1 MHPLLVIGA
10 AIAGG
15 LYLAR
20 KKEQP
25 LPKDNRPPA
34 PPVIDYNSPPPASQ
48 QHLHAGASLITA
60 ENLYNVMGADYD
72 NTFDCAGDVNE
83 SEKFCFDYIH
93 MTQDENYRYGGY
105 DVLSRDGAYFKQ
117 DFMRQIYWPASR
129 LELSKHVS
137 AAHVA
142 LCVGILKS
150 FPTDWRNGPWNNALD
165 SAADTADIAGTAVKM
180 MTNLMQGL
188 TQAPIVGYMGQATSA
203 LISIFQGLFEQSNKE
218 WQDMWKENYESPAIE
233 MFLNN
238 GYQGESPLDPQYVY
252 GIGSYEKG
260 TLDPQ
265 YDINTWG
272 SAMGVWVNQYNPKNG
287 NSRTRVP
294 APWITAE
301 RDYSQGTWT
310 DKRNNR
316 DVYSRYPV
324 GTPVWIRSRLF
335 TNQPMGGVTV
345 LGWPGVGNQMPVR
358 DRINV
363 FARVYRAMDA
373 LIALHS
379 PLQEKLSGF
388 YTWTDPKLG
397 KVQGSIFRS
406 TPLQD
411 PGPLTIQAIPGLSQ
425 NVKSAIIKGLI
436 K

>member
-1 MHPLLVIGA
+1 MHPLVIIGA
-10 AIAGG
+10 AIAGA

-20 KKEQP
+20 EKKAPP
-25 LPKDNRPPA
+25 LPPSNLPPA
-34 PPVIDYNSPPPASQ
+34 PPVINWNAPPPASQ

-60 ENLYNVMGADYD
+60 ENLYNVIGADYD
-72 NTFDCAGDVNE
+72 NTFDCAGDVDPGE
-83 SEKFCFDYIH
+83 PFIFDYTH
-93 MTQDENYRYGGY
+93 MTNDYRYGGHNV
-105 DVLSRDGAYFKQ
+105 DSREGVNFKQ
-117 DFMRQIYWPASR
+117 TFMRQIWWPASR

-142 LCVGILKS
+142 LCVGLLKS
-150 FPTDWRNGPWNNALD
+150 FPTDMRNGPWNCALD
-165 SAADTADIAGTAVKM
+165 TAADTAEIGTTAVKM

-203 LISIFQGLFEQSNKE
+203 LISIFAGLFEASNKE
-218 WQDMWKENYESPAIE
+218 WQHMWQENYRPPEIE
-233 MFLNN
+233 MFLQN
-238 GYQGESPLDPQYVY
+238 GYKGEWPLEPQYIY
-252 GIGSYEKG
+252 GGGSIADNTADLQYE
-260 TLDPQ
+260 L
-265 YDINTWG
+265 NTWG
-272 SAMGVWVNQYNPKNG
+272 SAMGVWVNQYNPYTG
-287 NSRTRVP
+287 QPVTRV
-294 APWITAE
+294 AGPWITSE
-301 RDYSQGTWT
+301 RDYSQGNWT
-310 DKRNNR
+310 AERNNR
-316 DVYSRYPV
+316 DVYSRYPPNH
-324 GTPVWIRSRLF
+324 TVWIRGRLF
-335 TNQPMGGVTV
+335 TPQPMAGSTV
-345 LGWPGVGNQMPVR
+345 LGWPGIGNQMPVR

-397 KVQGSIFRS
+397 KVQGSIFKA

-436 K
+436 S